1 MGIIVRQ
8 SIKGISAN
16 YIGSF
21 IGFLT
26 TMFVLTKY
34 LLPEEIGLTQAIFQ
48 VALMFANFALMG
60 ITASALRFYPYFRN
74 SENKD
79 NGFFFYILLL
89 PTIGLA
95 IFISVYLLLKE
106 PISIFFSANSNLFI
120 DYYHWVIPLICILV
134 YWMTFET
141 YANQKMR
148 IAIPKFVREVLL
160 RIMHLVVYL
169 SYAFK
174 LLTLNEFIACF
185 ILVYGITMIA
195 VLFYINRIGD
205 LTFKHDFSFFTK
217 ELKKNIAKYTGVLV
231 LGVLG
236 GGILSSLDFFM
247 VNAQLGLNYGGIYT
261 IALYIAVIIEIPS
274 RSITQI
280 SAPIAAKS
288 LKDGKLDEANTMY
301 KKVALHQLIA
311 GGLFFILI
319 WINID
324 NIFAILPNGH
334 IYSAGKWVVFFLA
347 LSRFIYITL
356 NFGTILISFTKYY
369 YWTLPFTLFT
379 TIIGII
385 ANLLLIPR
393 YGITGAAIAT
403 LITYIISYTAMQCIV
418 VTKIKGNPFSI
429 NMFKFILLLCSAFIL
444 NYFLPIWS
452 DNPIIDGIYRT
463 VIIGIFT
470 LFILYKLKL
479 SEEISLLISS
489 VTNKMKIN
497 NK

>member
-16 YIGSF
+16 YIGTF

-48 VALMFANFALMG
+48 AALIFANFALMG
-60 ITASALRFYPYFRN
+60 ITASALRFFPYFQN

-79 NGFFFYILLL
+79 NGFFFYLLLL
-89 PTIGLA
+89 PTIGL
-95 IFISVYLLLKE
+95 IVFISAYLLLKE
-106 PISIFFSANSNLFI
+106 PISAFFSTNSSLFI
-120 DYYHWVIPLICILV
+120 DYYHWVIPLICIIV
-134 YWMTFET
+134 YWITFET

-148 IAIPKFVREVLL
+148 IAIPKFIREILVRVML
-160 RIMHLVVYL
+160 LVVYL

-174 LLTLNEFIACF
+174 LLTINEFIACF
-185 ILVYGITMIA
+185 ILVYGIAMIL
-195 VLFYINRIGD
+195 VFFYINRIGD
-205 LTFKHDFSFFTK
+205 LSLKHNFSFFTK
-217 ELKKNIAKYTGVLV
+217 ELKNNILKYTGFLV

-236 GGILSSLDFFM
+236 GGLLSQLDFFM
-247 VNAQLGLNYGGIYT
+247 VSSKLGLDYGGIYT

-280 SAPIAAKS
+280 AAPVAAKS
-288 LKDGKLDEANTMY
+288 LKDGKFDEANTMY
-301 KKVALHQLIA
+301 KKVALHQLII

-324 NIFAILPNGH
+324 NIFAIIPNGH

-347 LSRFIYITL
+347 LSKFIYVTL
-356 NFGTILISFTKYY
+356 NFGAILISFTKYY
-369 YWTLPFTLFT
+369 YWTLPFTIIT

-403 LITYIISYTAMQCIV
+403 LITYTISYTTMQCIV
-418 VTKIKGNPFSI
+418 VLKIKGNPFSI
-429 NMFKFILLLCSAFIL
+429 NMFKFILLLCTAFVL
-444 NYFLPIWS
+444 NYFLPSWS
-452 DNPIIDGIYRT
+452 SNPIIDGLFRT
-463 VIIGIFT
+463 VIVGVFT
-470 LFILYKLKL
+470 LFVLYKLNL
-479 SEEISLLISS
+479 SEEISILITSAL
-489 VTNKMKIN
+489 NKMKY